1 MPIKKPFPK
10 HQRWCTNYT
19 NDALNRIQCIK
30 GNKPNIDHMYKTKH
44 VMKFI
49 QKAEILLHCDYS
61 RQHIKC

>member
-44 VMKFI
+44 V
-49 QKAEILLHCDYS
+49 
-61 RQHIKC
+61 